1 MLRTMRVGRHEIWPI
16 AGALAL
22 HAAAFWLLATLAG
35 VHPVLPSVAGSSES
49 ISFDIEFDQGNVAES
64 APGATEVGQGAA
76 EVRFT
81 RSVARPLASEPA
93 SGTDPGTIDS
103 EEGREELEVA
113 RSEEAPSRGPIDLG
127 IGSDGWQRWVSPSG
141 ASQAARVDRRPRRSN
156 RFNVFHAP
164 PVSTTGGLQEG
175 LEERD
180 RERGLGPS
188 GRVLSVLHQAAHAE
202 VAPALGTARF
212 DVTVLRTGAVEVTLR
227 AASGEVERWRKV
239 ATYIATEL
247 RTLPPR
253 IPAARE
259 GVKLQVELVA
269 EETMPNGTKVSSL
282 GPPHLDAP
290 PMKLQS
296 TAQAKKRL
304 QADNPTTE
312 SPDGDSLPAINVE
325 QPGLYIAE
333 RGKVADFRVGLA
345 LLPPGAQSHREG
357 VTPLGLSAQGH
368 FEPAHIGAKSQRT
381 VHARVIEQ
389 SMF

>member
-1 MLRTMRVGRHEIWPI
+1 MLRTMRVGRHELWSI
-16 AGALAL
+16 AGAIAL
-22 HAAAFWLLATLAG
+22 HAATLGLLAKLAG
-35 VHPVLPSVAGSSES
+35 VPPVLPSVAPSSES
-49 ISFDIEFDQGNVAES
+49 ISFDIDLEQENVAEG
-64 APGATEVGQGAA
+64 APGATDVGQGAG

-81 RSVARPLASEPA
+81 RSVARHVASEPA
-93 SGTDPGTIDS
+93 SAPGPGTVDS
-103 EEGREELEVA
+103 EEGTEELEVA

-141 ASQAARVDRRPRRSN
+141 ASEAAHVDRRPRRN

-180 RERGLGPS
+180 REVGLGPS

-202 VAPALGTARF
+202 VAPVLGAARF

-227 AASGEVERWRKV
+227 AASGEIEGWRKV
-239 ATYIATEL
+239 AAYIAAEL

-259 GVKLQVELVA
+259 GVRLQVELVA
-269 EETMPNGTKVSSL
+269 DETMPNGTKVSSL

-296 TAQAKKRL
+296 AAQGKERL
-304 QADNPTTE
+304 QADNPTTA
-312 SPDGDSLPAINVE
+312 SPDGDTLPAINVE

-345 LLPPGAQSHREG
+345 VLPPGAQSYREG
-357 VTPLGLSAQGH
+357 VTPLGLTAQGH
-368 FEPAHIGAKSQRT
+368 FEPAHIGAKPQRT
-381 VHARVIEQ
+381 VHTRVIEQ